1 MPLRA
6 HLIELRKRLF
16 LAALGLVV
24 GAAVGWFLYDPVFA
38 ALQQPLIR
46 AGTSRNGEVALNFAG
61 VATSFDV
68 KIKVS
73 MFLGVLITSPW
84 WIYQLW
90 AFITPG
96 LTHRERLYA
105 VSFLSV
111 SVPLFLTGAYLAW
124 WALPNAVALLTEF
137 TPSHAVNYID
147 AQSYLSFVMRLI
159 LAFGLAFLLPVIMVA
174 VNLAG
179 LVQAR
184 TWARGW
190 RWAMM
195 LSFTFAA
202 VMTPSPDAI
211 TMIVLALPICV
222 LYFAALGVGLVHDRR
237 VNRSRL
243 ARGLPRLDGTYPEGW
258 SAAAA
263 DDTAGGTPTAADGS
277 AAGTAA
283 SADRTPGA

>member
-16 LAALGLVV
+16 LAALGLALGGVL
-24 GAAVGWFLYDPVFA
+24 GWFLYDPVFA
-38 ALQQPLIR
+38 ALQQPLIH
-46 AGTSRNGEVALNFAG
+46 AGLARHGQVALNFAG

-73 MFLGVLITSPW
+73 LFLGVLASSPW

-96 LTHRERLYA
+96 LTRRERFYA
-105 VSFLSV
+105 VTFLGS
-111 SVPLFLTGAYLAW
+111 SVPLFLVGAYLAW

-137 TPSHAVNYID
+137 TPSNAVNYID

-159 LAFGLAFLLPVIMVA
+159 LAFGLAFLLPVVMVA
-174 VNLAG
+174 VNFAG

-190 RWAMM
+190 RWAVM
-195 LSFTFAA
+195 LAFIFSA

-211 TMIVLALPICV
+211 TMIVLALPICF
-222 LYFAALGVGLVHDRR
+222 LYFVALGICALRDRR
-237 VNRSRL
+237 VNKARL
-243 ARGLPRLDGTYPEGW
+243 AEGLPRLDGTYPED
-258 SAAAA
+258 A
-263 DDTAGGTPTAADGS
+263 PS
-277 AAGTAA
+277 AAGTTAE
-283 SADRTPGA
+283 TGP